1 MVFTRPCVA
10 VLIPDRASDPDGYVN
25 PPFLCFIFLLMLFF
39 FLFFLN
45 LNTHY
50 AILLKKKKNFNNK
63 ITRERDFIWFYGYW
77 D

>member
-39 FLFFLN
+39 FLN

-50 AILLKKKKNFNNK
+50 AILQKKIN
-63 ITRERDFIWFYGYW
+63 
-77 D
+77 